1 LHLPAHQKAE
11 EARHVHE
18 CHQIFC
24 GDVENTT
31 KNGTGEEEKKNKKD
45 KTTTATTSDS
55 LGRVDLVDS
64 DPVTWSGGGP
74 VRENANA
81 SENAS
86 SYFYLI

>member
-1 LHLPAHQKAE
+1 LFRNLPAHQKAE
-11 EARHVHE
+11 EAHRVHE
-18 CHQIFC
+18 CPQIVC

-31 KNGTGEEEKKNKKD
+31 KNGTGRKEKKNTQKKD
-45 KTTTATTSDS
+45 KTTTAKTSDS

-74 VRENANA
+74 VRESANA

-86 SYFYLI
+86 S